1 MTQKGAFVLKTNY
14 HGSTGYG
21 LKFVESI
28 CCGKYYELEIPD
40 IERGVDNLIAKGLV
54 DPDQIGAAGWSNGSI
69 LSIQLTVTNPD
80 RYKAAVGGRRGRGM
94 AERLG
99 QRGFRRIV

>member
-1 MTQKGAFVLKTNY
+1 M
-14 HGSTGYG
+14 
-21 LKFVESI
+21 
-28 CCGKYYELEIPD
+28 
-40 IERGVDNLIAKGLV
+40 DNLITKGLV
-54 DPDQIGAAGWSNGSI
+54 DPDKIGAQGWSNGSI

-80 RYKAAVGGRRGRGM
+80 RYKAAVGRRGRRGV